1 MKILLP
7 LALLFVL
14 ASCNKIE
21 YETVYIGLA
30 NGPSFAKVNE
40 TITITTKYGTP
51 SSDGHFD
58 RFIETEHNTTRY
70 IQALARFGHDATAA
84 HKIHTVYY
92 AFKALSSG
100 TYHLKFKSG
109 PSTYITKTVVVTE

>member
-7 LALLFVL
+7 LALLFILV
-14 ASCNKIE
+14 SCNKIE

-30 NGPSFAKVNE
+30 EGPSVTKVNE
-40 TITITTKYGTP
+40 DISITIKYGTP

-58 RFIETEHNTTRY
+58 RFIETEHTTTRY
-70 IQALARFGHDATAA
+70 IQAIARFGHDATAA

-92 AFKALSSG
+92 SFKASSSG
-100 TYHLKFKSG
+100 TYYLKFKSG
-109 PSTYITKTVVVTE
+109 PSTYINKTVVVTD